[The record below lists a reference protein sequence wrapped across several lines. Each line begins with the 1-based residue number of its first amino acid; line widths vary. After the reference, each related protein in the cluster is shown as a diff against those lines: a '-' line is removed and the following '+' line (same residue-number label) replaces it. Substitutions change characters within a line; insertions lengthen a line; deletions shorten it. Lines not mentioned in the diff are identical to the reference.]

1 MHKGSVTKSMK
12 FNCPKDILIEN
23 ISTVS
28 KAVAQ
33 KSPIPHLEGIY
44 FKAGESIITMIG
56 NNTEI
61 AIKANFFAEIEE
73 EGEVVLNA
81 KNFFDMIRLMP
92 EGIIEIEVNENLNTI
107 IKNGKTKYETIGLSA
122 DGFPMIEEIQSDF
135 FIKLTENKLKD
146 LIRRTGFS
154 IGTNDSKITFTG
166 ALFEIDND
174 SLKVVTLDGFRMA
187 VRKEEIYPTDV
198 NTSYI
203 IPGKSLKEL
212 SKILSDSEK
221 EIKIEFTNKKAVI
234 KIENYEFYTKLIE
247 GEFFNY
253 EQIIPKNAEIKA
265 RVKTKKLIEAIERIS
280 LIVTTDNKTPVKFDI
295 NDAEIKLE
303 TISRIG
309 KAEDYVEVLK
319 TGPDIEIGFNHN
331 FILDALKAT
340 ETEEVLID
348 FTNSVSPC
356 IIRQVED
363 DDFIYLILPVRLKND

>member
-1 MHKGSVTKSMK
+1 MK
-12 FNCPKDILIEN
+12 FNCPKEILIEN
-23 ISTVS
+23 ISTVM

-44 FKAGESIITMIG
+44 IRANDSIITMIG

-61 AIKANFFAEIEE
+61 AIKANFFAEVEE
-73 EGEVVLNA
+73 EGEIVLNA
-81 KNFFDMIRLMP
+81 KNLFDMIRLMP
-92 EGIIEIEVNENLNTI
+92 DGVVDIEVSESLNTI
-107 IKNGKTKYETIGLSA
+107 IKNNKTKYETIGLST
-122 DGFPMIEEIQSDF
+122 DGFPMIEEINSDF
-135 FIKLTENKLKD
+135 FIKLTENRLKD
-146 LIRRTGFS
+146 LIRRTAFS

-166 ALFEIDND
+166 ALFEIDD
-174 SLKVVTLDGFRMA
+174 DCLKVVTLDGFRMA
-187 VRKEEIYPTDV
+187 IRKEEIYPTDV

-212 SKILSDSEK
+212 LKILSDNEN
-221 EIKIEFTNKKAVI
+221 EVKIEFTPKKAVI

-265 RVKTKKLIEAIERIS
+265 RVKTRSLIEAIERIS
-280 LIVTTDNKTPVKFDI
+280 LIVTPENKTPVKFDV
-295 NDAEIKLE
+295 NDIEIKME

-309 KAEDYVEVLK
+309 KAEDYIEVLK

-340 ETEEVLID
+340 DTEEVLID